1 VNSLREEKQERDD
14 AQKSQSSSGGE
25 GHGFLSSLISAK
37 KQSVVL
43 TSRGSEQ
50 RLSLKS
56 MNFLEDLL
64 RKSIPELSKRFVER
78 RRPVPKG
85 LLEALDVDRRQGAQQ
100 LAKRIRE
107 RYRENRSEG
116 QRLHFLLRFEIEL
129 WAQGYGFVAGV
140 DEAGMAPL
148 AGPVVAGA
156 VILPQN
162 YKLRGLNDSKKILD
176 PEKRDELAI
185 QIKQDAICWSV
196 GVAEVEEID
205 KINIYHAGL
214 LAMRRAVEGLS
225 AKPDFILVDARK
237 IPHCDTPQRG
247 IIRGDALS
255 ASIAAASIIAKTTR
269 DAHMLELDQQYSGY
283 GLASHKGYP
292 TPEHCHALKSLG
304 ALPIHRRSFARV
316 REALGLDPV
325 QSDLFPAPIEET
337 MVAAE
342 SFEVGDSFTVEESLQ
357 VTSSDGF
364 ITERVQTEAEV

>member
-1 VNSLREEKQERDD
+1 MNS
-14 AQKSQSSSGGE
+14 
-25 GHGFLSSLISAK
+25 
-37 KQSVVL
+37 
-43 TSRGSEQ
+43 
-50 RLSLKS
+50 
-56 MNFLEDLL
+56 LEDLL
-64 RKSIPELSKRFVER
+64 NKSIPELSKLFVER
-78 RRPVPKG
+78 RRRVPKG
-85 LLEALDVDRRQGAQQ
+85 LLEALDSDPRQGAQQ
-100 LAKRIRE
+100 LAKRIRG

-129 WAQGYGFVAGV
+129 WSQGYGFVAGV

-176 PEKRDELAI
+176 PEKRHELAL

-196 GVAEVEEID
+196 GIAEVEEID

-214 LAMRRAVEGLS
+214 LAMQRAVEGLNC
-225 AKPDFILVDARK
+225 KPDFILVDARK

-269 DAHMLELDQQYSGY
+269 DAHMLELDQMYSGY

-316 REALGLDPV
+316 REALGLDPI
-325 QSDLFPAPIEET
+325 QTDLFPAAPVEET
-337 MVAAE
+337 LV
-342 SFEVGDSFTVEESLQ
+342 VEETLE

-364 ITERVQTEAEV
+364 ITERVQTQAEV